1 MELLRSP
8 FATQGRSYKGLR
20 ASVGAALPGRRT
32 GRKGPQ
38 SGPKISKT
46 HINRRNAAFLS
57 SIGNRPKAS
66 TRS

>member
-1 MELLRSP
+1 MGLLRSP
-8 FATQGRSYKGLR
+8 FATQGRSYRHTQSL
-20 ASVGAALPGRRT
+20 VGAALPGRRT

-46 HINRRNAAFLS
+46 HINRCNAAFLS
-57 SIGNRPKAS
+57 MIGNRPNAS